1 MHTAMAGM
9 MVCMPPLNLN
19 GTPDFERG
27 LQRDMKQRGI
37 PTKFDAIQHASC
49 EAVARTGG
57 GDYNYRGWLGL
68 GLRAPLAQAAFRERG

>member
-1 MHTAMAGM
+1 MACM

-19 GTPDFERG
+19 ATPDFERG

-37 PTKFDAIQHASC
+37 PTC

-68 GLRAPLAQAAFRERG
+68 GLRAPLRRKRRFESEDDLRS